1 MRIVFF
7 GAGGVGGYFGGR
19 LAQAGVDVAFVAR
32 GAHLDALRRT
42 GLRIVSPKGDAH
54 LPRVQASAD
63 PADLGTADVV
73 FLTVKMYDV
82 DTAATQLR
90 PLLAP
95 GTLVVTLQNGVE
107 ATDMVA
113 RRVGREHVAGGVAYV
128 AAVITEPGLIR
139 HTALDALIVGELDG
153 AMSPRLLA
161 LRDAASAAG
170 FTFTAS
176 EDIRVDLW
184 SKFVRLSVFSS
195 MTAATRSP
203 LGVLRAQPAL
213 FALVEAAVDEA
224 FAVGRAHGVAL
235 GPRVRDEVFAMY
247 RSMPPQ
253 AKSSMLE
260 DLERGRRL
268 ELPWLGG
275 AVVRLGREVGVPT
288 PVHET
293 IEALLLPFSPG
304 GPPASA

>member
-32 GAHLDALRRT
+32 GVHLDALRRT

-128 AAVITEPGLIR
+128 AAVIAEPGLIR

-224 FAVGRAHGVAL
+224 FAVGLAHGVAL

-275 AVVRLGREVGVPT
+275 AVVRLGRDAGVPT

-293 IEALLLPFSPG
+293 IEKLLLPFVPG
-304 GPPASA
+304 GPPESV

>member
-19 LAQAGVDVAFVAR
+19 LAQAGVDVASVAR
-32 GAHLDALRRT
+32 GVHLGALRRT

-128 AAVITEPGLIR
+128 AAVIAEPGLIR

-275 AVVRLGREVGVPT
+275 AVVRLGRDAGVPT

-293 IEALLLPFSPG
+293 IEKLLLPFVPG
-304 GPPASA
+304 GPPESV

>member
-128 AAVITEPGLIR
+128 AAVIAEPGLIR

-275 AVVRLGREVGVPT
+275 AVVRLGRDAGVPT

-293 IEALLLPFSPG
+293 IEKLLLPFVPG
-304 GPPASA
+304 GPPESV

>member
-1 MRIVFF
+1 
-7 GAGGVGGYFGGR
+7 
-19 LAQAGVDVAFVAR
+19 
-32 GAHLDALRRT
+32 
-42 GLRIVSPKGDAH
+42 
-54 LPRVQASAD
+54 
-63 PADLGTADVV
+63 
-73 FLTVKMYDV
+73 
-82 DTAATQLR
+82 
-90 PLLAP
+90 
-95 GTLVVTLQNGVE
+95 
-107 ATDMVA
+107 
-113 RRVGREHVAGGVAYV
+113 
-128 AAVITEPGLIR
+128 
-139 HTALDALIVGELDG
+139 
-153 AMSPRLLA
+153 
-161 LRDAASAAG
+161 
-170 FTFTAS
+170 
-176 EDIRVDLW
+176 
-184 SKFVRLSVFSS
+184 

-275 AVVRLGREVGVPT
+275 AVVRLGRDAGVPT

-293 IEALLLPFSPG
+293 IEKLLLPFVPG
-304 GPPASA
+304 GPPESV

>member
-1 MRIVFF
+1 MKIVFF

-32 GAHLDALRRT
+32 GVHLDALRRT

-128 AAVITEPGLIR
+128 AAVIAEPGLIR

-153 AMSPRLLA
+153 AMSPRLIA

-268 ELPWLGG
+268 ELPWLDG
-275 AVVRLGREVGVPT
+275 AVVRLGRDAGVPT

-293 IEALLLPFSPG
+293 IEKLLLPFVPG
-304 GPPASA
+304 GPPESV

>member
-32 GAHLDALRRT
+32 GVHLDALRRT

-128 AAVITEPGLIR
+128 AAVIAEPGLIR

-275 AVVRLGREVGVPT
+275 AVVRLGRDAGVPT

-293 IEALLLPFSPG
+293 IEKLLLPFVPG
-304 GPPASA
+304 GPPESV